1 MSPKPGIELRGVTP
15 PLHLA
20 EFGLVAFDMDSTLIS
35 IECVDEIAGIAGR
48 KAEVAAITEAAMR
61 GEIADYKDSLR
72 RRVAMLAG
80 VPEAALQRVYDER
93 LRIERDAPEVKDR
106 VQLVRDVLR
115 SLGTPRQLE
124 AA

>member
-1 MSPKPGIELRGVTP
+1 VQRNRHIR
-15 PLHLA
+15 
-20 EFGLVAFDMDSTLIS
+20 LV
-35 IECVDEIAGIAGR
+35 GN
-48 KAEVAAITEAAMR
+48 
-61 GEIADYKDSLR
+61 
-72 RRVAMLAG
+72 
-80 VPEAALQRVYDER
+80 ER